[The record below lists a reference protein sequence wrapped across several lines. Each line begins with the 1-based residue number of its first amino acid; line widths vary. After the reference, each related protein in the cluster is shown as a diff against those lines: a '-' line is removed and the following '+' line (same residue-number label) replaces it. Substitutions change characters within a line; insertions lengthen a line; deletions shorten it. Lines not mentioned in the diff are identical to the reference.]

1 MKIRGK
7 HMPKIGR
14 RAVLA
19 APLAFGIVRSRA
31 QAAEFVFKYGN
42 NVPETYPLN
51 VRVGQAADRIRTATN
66 GRFDLQIFPGGQ
78 LGTDTDMLSQVRSG
92 AIDFYT
98 ASGLVLSTLVPLTAI
113 NALGFAFKD
122 YGQVWPAMD
131 GKLGSAIRSR
141 IDGAGLH
148 AMEKIFD
155 IGFRQVT
162 SSTHPITDPASFNG
176 FKIRIP
182 PSQLGVSMF
191 KALGAAPA
199 TINFAEAYTALQT
212 HVVDG
217 QENPLSIIDTA
228 RFSEVQK
235 YVSMTNHMWDGY
247 WLLCNGRAWKGLPAD
262 IQAIVTTELNRAA
275 EEDRQDIAALDA
287 SLKARLEAQGMHF
300 NTPDPEPFRT
310 VLKQSGFYEQWR
322 KVFGDETWAMLESY
336 TGRLT

>member
-1 MKIRGK
+1 
-7 HMPKIGR
+7 MPNPGR
-14 RAVLA
+14 RAFVRTALA
-19 APLAFGIVRSRA
+19 TPAAFSILRSRA

-51 VRVGQAADRIRTATN
+51 VRMTQAAERIRIATN
-66 GRFDLQIFPGGQ
+66 GRFDLQVFPAGQ

-122 YGQVWPAMD
+122 YSQVWPAMD
-131 GKLGSAIRSR
+131 GKLGAVIRAK
-141 IDGAGLH
+141 IDAAGLH
-148 AMEKIFD
+148 AIEKIFD
-155 IGFRQVT
+155 IGFREVS
-162 SSTHPITDPASFNG
+162 SSTHPITDPDSFKG

-191 KALGAAPA
+191 RALGAAPA
-199 TINFAEAYTALQT
+199 TLNFAEAYTALQT

-228 RFSEVQK
+228 KFYEVQK

-247 WLLCNGRAWKGLPAD
+247 WLLCNGRAWKSLPDD
-262 IQAIVTTELNRAA
+262 IRTVVSRELNRAA
-275 EEDRQDIAALDA
+275 QEDRVDIAALDA
-287 SLKARLEAQGMHF
+287 SLKGKLEAKGMQF
-300 NTPDPEPFRT
+300 NTPDPEPFRAI
-310 VLKQSGFYEQWR
+310 LKRDGFYEQWR
-322 KVFGDETWAMLESY
+322 KTFGDEAWDIMESY
-336 TGRLT
+336 VGRLS

>member
-1 MKIRGK
+1 MQSLS
-7 HMPKIGR
+7 R
-14 RAVLA
+14 RALVGTALMAPA
-19 APLAFGIVRSRA
+19 AFEISRARA

-51 VRVGQAADRIRTATN
+51 VRVSQAADRIRSVTN
-66 GRFDLQIFPGGQ
+66 GRFDLQIFPAGQ

-113 NALGFAFKD
+113 NALGFAFRD
-122 YGQVWPAMD
+122 YSQVWPAMD
-131 GKLGSAIRSR
+131 GKLGAAIRSR
-141 IDGAGLH
+141 IDASGLH

-155 IGFRQVT
+155 IGFREVS
-162 SSTHPITDPASFNG
+162 SSTHPITDPESFKG

-191 KALGAAPA
+191 RALGAAPA
-199 TINFAEAYTALQT
+199 TLNFAEAYTALQT

-228 RFSEVQK
+228 KFSEVQK

-247 WLLCNGRAWKGLPAD
+247 WLLCNGRSWKSLPDD
-262 IQAIVTTELNRAA
+262 IRTVVSRELNQAA
-275 EEDRQDIAALDA
+275 EEDRADIAALDA
-287 SLKARLEAQGMHF
+287 SLKAKLESQGMKF
-300 NTPDPEPFRT
+300 NMPDSEPFRAI
-310 VLKQSGFYEQWR
+310 LKRDGFYDQWR
-322 KVFGDETWAMLESY
+322 KNFGDEAWGLMESY
-336 TGRLT
+336 VGHLT

>member
-1 MKIRGK
+1 
-7 HMPKIGR
+7 MPKLGR
-14 RAVLA
+14 RALVGSALA
-19 APLAFGIVRSRA
+19 VPTTFGITRSRA

-51 VRVGQAADRIRTATN
+51 VRVNQAAERIRTATN
-66 GRFDLQIFPGGQ
+66 GRFDLQIFPAGQ

-122 YGQVWPAMD
+122 YSQVWPAMD
-131 GKLGSAIRSR
+131 GNLGAVIRAK
-141 IDGAGLH
+141 IETAGLH
-148 AMEKIFD
+148 AIDKIFD
-155 IGFRQVT
+155 IGFREVS
-162 SSTHPITDPASFNG
+162 SSTHPITDPESFKG

-199 TINFAEAYTALQT
+199 TLNFAEAYTALQT

-228 RFSEVQK
+228 KFSEVQK

-247 WLLCNGRAWKGLPAD
+247 WLLCNGRSWKSLPDDVRA
-262 IQAIVTTELNRAA
+262 VVSRELNRAA
-275 EEDRQDIAALDA
+275 EEDRADIAALDA
-287 SLKARLEAQGMHF
+287 SLKAKLESQGMVF
-300 NTPDPEPFRT
+300 NTPDPEPFRAI
-310 VLKQSGFYEQWR
+310 LKRDGFYEQWR
-322 KVFGDETWAMLESY
+322 KTFGEEAWGVMESY
-336 TGRLT
+336 VGRLI

>member
-1 MKIRGK
+1 
-7 HMPKIGR
+7 MPKLGR
-14 RAVLA
+14 RTVVATAV
-19 APLAFGIVRSRA
+19 FGILRSRA

-51 VRVGQAADRIRTATN
+51 VRVKSAAARILAATN
-66 GRFDLQIFPGGQ
+66 GRFDLQIFPSGQ

-122 YGQVWPAMD
+122 YSQVWPAMD
-131 GKLGSAIRSR
+131 GKLGALIRTK

-148 AMEKIFD
+148 AIDKIFD
-155 IGFRQVT
+155 IGFREVS
-162 SSTHPITDPASFNG
+162 SSTHPITGPDSFRG
-176 FKIRIP
+176 FKVRIP

-191 KALGAAPA
+191 KALGASPA
-199 TINFAEAYTALQT
+199 TLNFAEAYTALQT

-228 RFSEVQK
+228 KFYEVQK

-247 WLLCNGRAWKGLPAD
+247 WMLCNGRSWRSLPD
-262 IQAIVTTELNRAA
+262 DVRFIVSQELNRAA
-275 EEDRQDIAALDA
+275 EEDRMDIAALDS
-287 SLKARLEAQGMHF
+287 SLKASLESKGMVF
-300 NTPDPEPFRT
+300 NTLDVAPFRA
-310 VLKQSGFYEQWR
+310 VLKDGGFYQQWR
-322 KVFGDETWAMLESY
+322 KTFGEDAWSVLESY
-336 TGRLT
+336 VGTLT

>member
-1 MKIRGK
+1 
-7 HMPKIGR
+7 MPKFGR
-14 RAVLA
+14 RALVGSALA
-19 APLAFGIVRSRA
+19 VPGAFSITRSRA

-51 VRVGQAADRIRTATN
+51 VRVNQAAERIRTATN
-66 GRFDLQIFPGGQ
+66 GRFDLQIFPAGQ

-122 YGQVWPAMD
+122 YSQVWPAMD
-131 GKLGSAIRSR
+131 GNLGAVIRAK
-141 IDGAGLH
+141 IETAGLH
-148 AMEKIFD
+148 AIDKIFD
-155 IGFRQVT
+155 IGFREVS
-162 SSTHPITDPASFNG
+162 SSTHPITDPESFKG

-199 TINFAEAYTALQT
+199 TLNFAEAYTALQT

-228 RFSEVQK
+228 KFSEVQK

-247 WLLCNGRAWKGLPAD
+247 WLLCNGRSWKSLPDDVRA
-262 IQAIVTTELNRAA
+262 VVSRELNRAA
-275 EEDRQDIAALDA
+275 EEDRVDIAALDA
-287 SLKARLEAQGMHF
+287 SLKAKLESQGMVF
-300 NTPDPEPFRT
+300 NTPDPEPFRAI
-310 VLKQSGFYEQWR
+310 LKRDGFYEQWR
-322 KVFGDETWAMLESY
+322 KTFGEEAWGVMESY
-336 TGRLT
+336 VGRLI

>member
-1 MKIRGK
+1 
-7 HMPKIGR
+7 MPKLGR

-19 APLAFGIVRSRA
+19 APLGFGIVRA

-51 VRVGQAADRIRTATN
+51 VRVEQAAELIRAGTN
-66 GRFDLQIFPGGQ
+66 GRFDLQIFPAGQ

-113 NALGFAFKD
+113 NALGFAFAD
-122 YGQVWPAMD
+122 YAQVWPAMD
-131 GKLGSAIRSR
+131 GRLGEIIRAK
-141 IDGAGLH
+141 IDAAGLH

-155 IGFRQVT
+155 IGFREVT
-162 SSTHPITDPASFNG
+162 SSTHPITDPDSFKG

-199 TINFAEAYTALQT
+199 TLNFAEAYTALQT

-228 RFSEVQK
+228 KFSEVQK

-247 WLLCNGRAWKGLPAD
+247 WLLCNGRAWKGLPD
-262 IQAIVTTELNRAA
+262 DVRTVVSRELNRAA
-275 EEDRQDIAALDA
+275 EDDRKDIAALDA
-287 SLKARLEAQGMHF
+287 SLRSSLEAKGMTF
-300 NTPDPEPFRT
+300 NTPDPAPFRAI
-310 VLKQSGFYEQWR
+310 LKSGGFYSQWR
-322 KVFGDETWAMLESY
+322 KTFGEEAWDILESY
-336 TGRLT
+336 VGRLT

>member
-1 MKIRGK
+1 
-7 HMPKIGR
+7 MPKIGR
-14 RAVLA
+14 RMLLA
-19 APLAFGIVRSRA
+19 TMPALIASKAR
-31 QAAEFVFKYGN
+31 AAEFTFKYAN

-51 VRVGQAADRIRTATN
+51 VRVSQAAERIRTATN
-66 GRFDLQIFPGGQ
+66 GRFDLQIFPAGQ

-131 GKLGSAIRSR
+131 GKLGSVIRAR

-155 IGFRQVT
+155 IGFREVS
-162 SSTHPITDPASFNG
+162 SSTHPITDPDSFRG

-199 TINFAEAYTALQT
+199 TLNFAEAYTALQT

-228 RFSEVQK
+228 KFSEVQK

-247 WLLCNGRAWKGLPAD
+247 WMLCNGRAWKSLPAD
-262 IQAIVTTELNRAA
+262 IQAVVARELNRAA
-275 EEDRQDIAALDA
+275 EEDRADIARLDA
-287 SLKARLEAQGMHF
+287 SLKTKLESQGMVF
-300 NTPDPEPFRT
+300 NTPEPEPFRAI
-310 VLKQSGFYEQWR
+310 LKRDGFYDQWR
-322 KVFGDETWAMLESY
+322 KTFGEEAWSVMESAV
-336 TGRLT
+336 GRLS

>member
-1 MKIRGK
+1 
-7 HMPKIGR
+7 MPKIGR

-19 APLAFGIVRSRA
+19 APFAFSIVRSRA
-31 QAAEFVFKYGN
+31 EAAEFVFKYGN

-51 VRVGQAADRIRTATN
+51 VRVGQAADRIRTTTN
-66 GRFDLQIFPGGQ
+66 GRFDLQIFPAGQ

-113 NALGFAFKD
+113 NALGFGFTD
-122 YGQVWPAMD
+122 YSQVWPAMD
-131 GKLGSAIRSR
+131 GKLGAVIRSR

-155 IGFRQVT
+155 IGFREVS
-162 SSTHPITDPASFNG
+162 SSTHPITDAESFKG

-199 TINFAEAYTALQT
+199 TLNFAEAYTALQT

-228 RFSEVQK
+228 KFSEVQK

-247 WLLCNGRAWKGLPAD
+247 WLLCNGRAWKSLPAD
-262 IQAIVTTELNRAA
+262 IQAVVSKELNQAA

-287 SLKARLEAQGMHF
+287 SLKSKLESQGMQF
-300 NTPDPEPFRT
+300 NTPDPAPFRSI
-310 VLKQSGFYEQWR
+310 LKQSGFYEQWR
-322 KVFGDETWAMLESY
+322 KTFGDEAWAVLESY
-336 TGRLT
+336 AGRLT

>member
-1 MKIRGK
+1 
-7 HMPKIGR
+7 MPRLGR
-14 RAVLA
+14 RTILHSALA
-19 APLAFGIVRSRA
+19 TPLAFVIGNARA
-31 QAAEFVFKYGN
+31 QSAEFVFKYGN
-42 NVPETYPLN
+42 NVPATYPLN
-51 VRVGQAADRIRTATN
+51 VRVSQAAERIRSATN
-66 GRFDLQIFPGGQ
+66 GRFDLQIFPAGQ

-122 YGQVWPAMD
+122 YAQVWPAMD
-131 GKLGSAIRSR
+131 GKLGALIRAR

-155 IGFRQVT
+155 IGFREVS
-162 SSTHPITDPASFNG
+162 SSTHPITDPDSFKG

-191 KALGAAPA
+191 RALGASPA
-199 TINFAEAYTALQT
+199 TLNFAEAYTALQT

-228 RFSEVQK
+228 KFFEVQR

-247 WLLCNGRAWKGLPAD
+247 WLLCNGRAWKSLPDD
-262 IQAIVTTELNRAA
+262 IQAVVARELNRAA
-275 EEDRQDIAALDA
+275 EEDRADIAGLDA
-287 SLKARLEAQGMHF
+287 SLKGKLESQGMQF
-300 NTPDPEPFRT
+300 NSPDAEPFRAI
-310 VLKQSGFYEQWR
+310 LKRDGFYEQWR
-322 KVFGDETWAMLESY
+322 KTFGDEAWAVMESY
-336 TGRLT
+336 TGRLI

>member
-1 MKIRGK
+1 
-7 HMPKIGR
+7 MPKLGR

-19 APLAFGIVRSRA
+19 APLGFSIVRA

-51 VRVGQAADRIRTATN
+51 VRVGQAAERIRTNTN
-66 GRFDLQIFPGGQ
+66 GRFDLQIFPAGQ

-113 NALGFAFKD
+113 NALGFAFED
-122 YGQVWPAMD
+122 YAKVWPAMD
-131 GKLGSAIRSR
+131 GKLGAAIRSK

-155 IGFRQVT
+155 IGFREVS
-162 SSTHPITDPASFNG
+162 SSTHPITDADSFKG

-199 TINFAEAYTALQT
+199 TLNFAEAYTALQT

-228 RFSEVQK
+228 KFSEVQK

-247 WLLCNGRAWKGLPAD
+247 WLLCNGRSWKSLPAD
-262 IQAIVTTELNRAA
+262 VQAVVAKELNQAA
-275 EEDRQDIAALDA
+275 EEDRKDIAALDA
-287 SLKARLEAQGMHF
+287 SLKGKLESQGMQF
-300 NTPDPEPFRT
+300 NTPDPGPFRSI
-310 VLKQSGFYEQWR
+310 LKQSGFYDQWR
-322 KVFGDETWAMLESY
+322 KTFGDEAWAILESY
-336 TGRLT
+336 TGRLS